1 MKVIKRI
8 EDNIPFSLHDSR
20 IIKWE
25 CAEDYLVIYLD
36 NVFEYTNES
45 EKFYPASMVAP
56 GVWLPNR
63 FFKLVKIKY
72 A

>member
-36 NVFEYTNES
+36 NVLSILTNR
-45 EKFYPASMVAP
+45 KNFIQQ
-56 GVWLPNR
+56 VWHL
-63 FFKLVKIKY
+63 KVLI
-72 A
+72 